1 MGKKLRV
8 VNIGISSF
16 YDALA
21 AQDCE
26 AVQIDWHPP
35 VKISEE
41 LSALVEKTMT
51 GELAAKI
58 DAANEAAADLII
70 QADPAWVD
78 VLPAGEVVE
87 GLDDYVVTHSGP
99 PIAFE
104 DMVMLHQRGM
114 VSACLFEGWAKTE
127 EEALELI
134 HSGKIKM
141 ISALDTNTVG
151 AGTGIITKNV
161 AMIVTKDR
169 NSGKVAATFPAEGI
183 VYQGG
188 FCGWGLYSEG
198 IAGNLRHMREYLL
211 PPMAEMV
218 RRRGGLETKPILA
231 ESMSMGDENHTRQS
245 AADLLFEH
253 QITLDM
259 MQLDYP
265 KEQIFA
271 SMKYIIETPRF
282 FHCFG
287 QGASRAA
294 MLGNVGREYSTMVTA
309 VCGNGVEFGIKI
321 AAMGDEWFTAPAPMM
336 EGKYTSAKYTIDD
349 QIPWCGDSC
358 VVECAGLGGLAAA
371 ASPIVCN
378 LRGMKLKDAIAQTRE
393 MEKICI
399 KKNYNYPVPNLDF
412 DFLPVGIDARKVL
425 KTGIAP
431 ILHGGMFNKEGGLI
445 GAGMA
450 RVPMECFEKAM
461 RAFAAKYGAEA

>member
-1 MGKKLRV
+1 MKKKLRV

-21 AQDCE
+21 SQDCE
-26 AVQIDWHPP
+26 VAQIDWRPP
-35 VKISEE
+35 VRLSVQVQE
-41 LSALVEKTMT
+41 LVQKTME
-51 GELAAKI
+51 GELAEKI
-58 DAANEAAADLII
+58 NAANEAAADMII

-78 VLPAGEVVE
+78 VRPAGEVVE

-127 EEALELI
+127 EEALALI
-134 HSGKIKM
+134 KSGKIKM

-151 AGTGIITKNV
+151 AGTGIITKSV

-169 NSGKVAATFPAEGI
+169 NSGKIAATFPAEGI

-198 IAGNLRHMREYLL
+198 IAENLRHMKEYLL
-211 PPMAEMV
+211 PPMAEAAKKM
-218 RRRGGLETKPILA
+218 GGLPTKPILA
-231 ESMSMGDENHTRQS
+231 ESMAMGDENHTRQS

-253 QITLDM
+253 QITLEM
-259 MQLDYP
+259 MGLDLP
-265 KEQIFA
+265 KQQIYD

-321 AAMGDEWFTAPAPMM
+321 AAMGDQWFTAPAPMM
-336 EGKYTSAKYTIDD
+336 EGKYTSSQYTIAD

-378 LRGMKLKDAIAQTRE
+378 LRGLKLKDAIAQTRE

-399 KKNYNYPVPNLDF
+399 KKNYNYPIPNLDF

-425 KTGIAP
+425 QTGISP
-431 ILHGGMFNKEGGLI
+431 IIHGGMFNKEGGLI

-450 RVPMECFEKAM
+450 RVPMACFEKAM
-461 RAFAAKYGAEA
+461 AAFVEKYGV